1 MQCSPV
7 PVQYLYLNDILLV
20 NADKLVCV
28 INVADKLFTC
38 HETTINIYIY
48 IISLP
53 VIHAAFCLGVVF
65 VSKEKKINIIR
76 MR

>member
-53 VIHAAFCLGVVF
+53 VIHAVFCLGVVF
-65 VSKEKKINIIR
+65 VSKEKKIYIIR